1 MKTLIKQQIKEE
13 RSVLCT
19 CYLDEHSVNKA
30 LQMVRNPGMFSAIAA
45 LPLVARKASNTMGAF
60 MEQLLQRRPCP
71 SSAPGAQLLAG
82 NFALLGRESWRSTQR
97 WARARAP
104 RTRRGRHC
112 VLEPPR

>member
-45 LPLVARKASNTMGAF
+45 WHAKHQTPWGRSWSSYSSVGHAHLARQAHSCLPGTLRCWAAKVGAAHKGGHV
-60 MEQLLQRRPCP
+60 L
-71 SSAPGAQLLAG
+71 G
-82 NFALLGRESWRSTQR
+82 LLGRAVDATAS
-97 WARARAP
+97 
-104 RTRRGRHC
+104 
-112 VLEPPR
+112 